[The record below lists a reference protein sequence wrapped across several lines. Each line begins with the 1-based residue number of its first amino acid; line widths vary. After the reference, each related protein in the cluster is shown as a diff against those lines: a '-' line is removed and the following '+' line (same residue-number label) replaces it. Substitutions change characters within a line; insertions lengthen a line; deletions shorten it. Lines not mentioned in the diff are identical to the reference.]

1 MDKEKILLI
10 QLFSNGDCLFATTIA
25 CQIKQDFPNC
35 SLIWAISTKCK
46 NVLINNPF
54 VDEILEINI
63 PNSKLNEH
71 IFESLVHESLI
82 KKNNKIYK
90 EVIVSQ
96 LLGDNLAYYDSTV
109 CSSIFRCFKYPI
121 TVDTKPIINLT
132 NQEVKSARDF
142 ALIHQLNKFK
152 NIVLFECAPQS
163 NQIKLTNELI
173 YEYCLNIIKQDS
185 TCIILSAPNAYNF
198 NNSHIIDGNTLSI
211 RETIALSQFCTHFLG
226 CSSGISWALTSNSA
240 KELPMVQLLSTNA
253 YYFNPLSLTFNKLN
267 RSIDHLIELT
277 KYDSEV
283 IGEIFYSIFNNGF
296 LKTRIKYNQK
306 VSPQFKLYRGIIH
319 KFIKQTKFSLIY
331 KFIRLNLKENGF
343 KLNMIKFMLLGFF
356 LFPFDYI
363 NSKIT
368 NKS

>member
-1 MDKEKILLI
+1 MDKENILLI

-25 CQIKQDFPNC
+25 CQIKHDFPNC
-35 SLIWAISTKCK
+35 SLTWAISSKCK

-54 VDEILEINI
+54 VDEILEIDI
-63 PNSKLNEH
+63 PNSIQNED
-71 IFESLVHESLI
+71 IFEALIHESFI
-82 KKNNKIYK
+82 KKNNGIYK

-109 CSSIFRCFKYPI
+109 CTSIFRCFKHPI

-132 NQEVKSARDF
+132 NQEIESAKDF
-142 ALIHQLNKFK
+142 ALMHQLNKYK

-185 TCIILSAPNAYNF
+185 TCVILSAPNAYNF
-198 NNSHIIDGNTLSI
+198 NNFQIIDGNTLSI

-226 CSSGISWALTSNSA
+226 CSSGISWALTSNTA
-240 KELPMVQLLSTNA
+240 KELPMVQLLSTHS

-277 KYDSEV
+277 KYDSKV
-283 IGEIFYSIFNNGF
+283 IGEIFHSIFNNGF
-296 LKTRIKYNQK
+296 FNTRIKYNQK

-319 KFIKQTKFSLIY
+319 KFIVERKFNLIK
-331 KFIRLNLKENGF
+331 KFISINIKENGF
-343 KLNMIKFMLLGFF
+343 NINMIIYILLGFI
-356 LFPFDYI
+356 LFPIDYMLTKK
-363 NSKIT
+363 SK
-368 NKS
+368 